1 MLDPSRRKEIRAKQE
16 ARKAFDPQKE
26 ERLRLYANQ
35 NIGDATYAFAN
46 VPLMNSITAN
56 QFDAKSLPYQDIL
69 DGVNLKGIGL
79 KNFSVHDGNIVDK
92 VFSARA
98 KAYNNDKSGGELAVI
113 RKMKEWGDQN
123 NPAVSTFVQT
133 GILVPGVTKDALLE
147 AYDYGL
153 RSDAKKMQTKPK
165 GFFKSL
171 IKGNIGA
178 IAGLALAP
186 FTGGASIAA
195 GVAAQNI
202 AEGDNP
208 FTRIGK
214 GEIPFTSVE
223 AEITKDLIQG
233 TKKGLS
239 RNKGFTDPSFLSNVG
254 EATSITAPIGSAL
267 YNRQISG
274 NINGSNLAMPPRRE
288 YKQPTYAIDTLR
300 NNLGNNT
307 MQLANF
313 SLQPDPVITDL
324 NVLFP
329 NPYYRRGVTSTPGD
343 PTGNAPPLENITR
356 LFEFPGMIDPELG
369 EDIVKRALYLGEL
382 VNPYLKAGG
391 TPGSVAEAEKNRS
404 ESQEKQEKKL
414 NLRDVLNPFLA
425 ALTPQQQQTLNM
437 QPIRGSYNYRFEP
450 VQFGANPLGVQ
461 SQIAQQALQ
470 ELKPISDFEIE
481 DIIRQVQR
489 G

>member
-1 MLDPSRRKEIRAKQE
+1 MLDPSRRREIRAKQE

-46 VPLMNSITAN
+46 VPLMNSISAN
-56 QFDAKSLPYQDIL
+56 QFDAKSLPYQDVL
-69 DGVNLKGIGL
+69 DGVSLKGIGL

-153 RSDAKKMQTKPK
+153 RFDAKKMQTKPK

-178 IAGLALAP
+178 IAGALVGGLPGAA
-186 FTGGASIAA
+186 FGASVQR
-195 GVAAQNI
+195 GV
-202 AEGDNP
+202 EGDTNP
-208 FTRIGK
+208 FSAFMSPEGQIFYDVAMSG
-214 GEIPFTSVE
+214 
-223 AEITKDLIQG
+223 
-233 TKKGLS
+233 KKGLE
-239 RNKGFTDPSFLSNVG
+239 KGKGSTDPSFLANVG
-254 EATSITAPIGSAL
+254 NATNITAPIGSAL

-274 NINGSNLAMPPRRE
+274 NASGGNLAMPTRRE
-288 YKQPTYAIDTLR
+288 YKQPTYAINTLR

-313 SLQPDPVITDL
+313 SLQPDPVIDDL

-329 NPYYRRGVTSTPGD
+329 DPYYRRGTTSTPGD
-343 PTGNAPPLENITR
+343 LLGLSPELKNISR
-356 LFEFPGMIDPELG
+356 LFG
-369 EDIVKRALYLGEL
+369 EEIARRALYQGEKT
-382 VNPYLKAGG
+382 NPYITAGG
-391 TPGSVAEAEKNRS
+391 TPGSAAEAYGFNNRP
-404 ESQEKQEKKL
+404 EM
-414 NLRDVLNPFLA
+414 NLMDLVNPFLA
-425 ALTPQQQQTLNM
+425 AFTPQQAQSLNL
-437 QPIRGSYNYRFEP
+437 PTIGGSYNYRFAP
-450 VQFGANPLGVQ
+450 VQFGDNPSGVQ
-461 SQIAQQALQ
+461 SQIAQQSSEGLSQNSFDLQ
-470 ELKPISDFEIE
+470 
-481 DIIRQVQR
+481 DIIRQIQR